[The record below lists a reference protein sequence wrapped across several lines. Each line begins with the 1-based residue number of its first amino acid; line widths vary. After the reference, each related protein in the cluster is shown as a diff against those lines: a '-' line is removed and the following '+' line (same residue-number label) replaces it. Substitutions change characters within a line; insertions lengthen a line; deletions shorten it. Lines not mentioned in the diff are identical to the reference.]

1 MISLNEIMPGVLC
14 EILSFLE
21 APELAAVSETTKEM
35 CRFVRVH
42 DNLWQSFVPTFPC
55 HDLWQSSVPLCP
67 VPRDGLS
74 TQIPEEWVDPRHI
87 NGFENLT
94 VFFQAKQL
102 QEYKN
107 KVVTA
112 FHTRR
117 MRMLED
123 DTDRTTDVFNHFRK
137 LHDENFD
144 LFTATQSQEFLSRLT
159 KENIANTMVEVSIQT
174 FENEGMSG
182 DCLAGIVNAWR
193 PTHTSEGFD
202 DAVWCALTGLPLW

>member
-35 CRFVRVH
+35 CGFVRVN

-55 HDLWQSSVPLCP
+55 HNLWQSFVPASP
-67 VPRDGLS
+67 WPRGGPIV
-74 TQIPEEWVDPRHI
+74 QIPEEWVDPRHM
-87 NGFENLT
+87 NGFENLN
-94 VFFQAKQL
+94 VFYQAKQL

-117 MRMLED
+117 MRILEGNPNWM
-123 DTDRTTDVFNHFRK
+123 TTYLGSIEDGNDSNAYR
-137 LHDENFD
+137 LC
-144 LFTATQSQEFLSRLT
+144 ATQRQELYTRLT
-159 KENIANTMVEVSIQT
+159 IENLLNSIIKVSIQT
-174 FENEGMSG
+174 FENEGMSW
-182 DCLAGIVNAWR
+182 DCLVGIVNEWFL
-193 PTHTSEGFD
+193 TQTSEGFY
-202 DAVWCALTGLPLW
+202 DAVYSALTGLPAW